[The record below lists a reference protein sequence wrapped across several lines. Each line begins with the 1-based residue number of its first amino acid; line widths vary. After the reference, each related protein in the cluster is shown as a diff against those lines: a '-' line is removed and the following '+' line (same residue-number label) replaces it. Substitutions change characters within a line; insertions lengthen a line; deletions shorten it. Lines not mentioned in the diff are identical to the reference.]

1 MQGEFNGL
9 KTLILKENESTYYIH
24 YFAHQ
29 LQLALVS
36 MAKKH
41 QEVND
46 LFSLVAKV
54 INIVAASSKRFDIL
68 KEKHDVAV
76 IEKPKMSEL
85 KNGQEITLKC
95 SGNTQWSSHYSTLI
109 SIITMFSSIIDVL
122 EIIANDAS
130 NFEQRFEA
138 NSTLKFM
145 QTFDFVFALYLM
157 KNILGFANELSRT
170 LQRKY

>member
-54 INIVAASSKRFDIL
+54 INIIAASSKRYDIL
-68 KEKHDVAV
+68 KEKHAVAV
-76 IEKPKMSEL
+76 SEALKTGEL
-85 KNGQEITLKC
+85 KSRQGMNQEITLKR
-95 SGNTQWSSHYSTLI
+95 SGDTRWSSHYGTLI
-109 SIITMFSSIIDVL
+109 SIITHGG
-122 EIIANDAS
+122 AHP
-130 NFEQRFEA
+130 
-138 NSTLKFM
+138 
-145 QTFDFVFALYLM
+145 
-157 KNILGFANELSRT
+157 
-170 LQRKY
+170 